1 MKLFL
6 SFLMFVLA
14 AAPQSPAPPQS
25 ASPSAPA
32 QSASPPAT
40 AQAPQLM
47 FLPPDTVVATLDGEK
62 IYASELQA
70 VLSSISEQ
78 QRQMAL
84 ADPKSLLEQMGLLRR
99 LSALAV
105 KNGLDQRSPL
115 KEQLEYNRMLT
126 LANAQ
131 LNQMANYSEVTQDEA
146 KRFYQE
152 NLDVYTQAR
161 VKLIYIPFSP
171 NAPSGAT
178 GGDKKALS
186 ESEAKA
192 KAEKIYAEL
201 QQGAD
206 FVKMVREHSGD
217 LTSAAKDGDFMPIRK
232 SDQLPKEIK
241 DAVFSLKP
249 GQISKPVRQPN
260 GYYILRLESLDVEPF
275 EAVQNKLMIEL
286 RQSHVNEFIEKTRG
300 SLQIK
305 IERPEAFSNT
315 PVSTPNR

>member
-6 SFLMFVLA
+6 SFLMVALA
-14 AAPQSPAPPQS
+14 AA
-25 ASPSAPA
+25 A
-32 QSASPPAT
+32 QSAPPAEGGT
-40 AQAPQLM
+40 PPAAPQAPQLM
-47 FLPPDTVVATLDGEK
+47 FFPPDTVVATLDGERV
-62 IYASELQA
+62 YASELQA
-70 VLSSISEQ
+70 VLSTISEQ

-84 ADPKSLLEQMGLLRR
+84 ADPKSLLEQIGLLRR
-99 LSALAV
+99 LSALAE
-105 KNGLDQRSPL
+105 KSGLDQKSPL
-115 KEQLEYNRMLT
+115 KEQLAYSRMLT

-131 LNQMANYSEVTQDEA
+131 LNQMANYSEVTPEEA

-161 VKLIYIPFSP
+161 VKVIYIPFSP
-171 NAPSGAT
+171 NAASGS
-178 GGDKKALS
+178 GGDKKVLS

-201 QQGAD
+201 QKGAD

-217 LTSAAKDGDFMPIRK
+217 PTSASKDGDFMPIRK
-232 SDQLPKEIK
+232 SDQLPQEIK

-275 EAVQNKLMIEL
+275 EAVQSKLMIEL
-286 RQSHVNEFIEKTRG
+286 RQSHVNEFIEKTR
-300 SLQIK
+300 SSIQIK
-305 IERPEAFSNT
+305 IERPEAFSST
-315 PVSTPNR
+315 PVSKPNP

>member
-6 SFLMFVLA
+6 SFLMVALA
-14 AAPQSPAPPQS
+14 AA
-25 ASPSAPA
+25 A
-32 QSASPPAT
+32 QSAPPAEGG
-40 AQAPQLM
+40 AAPAAPQAPQLM
-47 FLPPDTVVATLDGEK
+47 FFPPDTVVATLDGEK

-70 VLSSISEQ
+70 VLSTISEQ

-84 ADPKSLLEQMGLLRR
+84 ADPRSLLEQIGLLRR
-99 LSALAV
+99 LSALAE
-105 KNGLDQRSPL
+105 KNGLDQKSPL
-115 KEQLEYNRMLT
+115 KEQLAYNRMLT

-131 LNQMANYSEVTQDEA
+131 LNQMANYSEVTPEEA
-146 KRFYQE
+146 KRFYEQ

-171 NAPSGAT
+171 NAPSGGAA
-178 GGDKKALS
+178 GDKKSLS

-201 QQGAD
+201 QKGAD

-217 LTSAAKDGDFMPIRK
+217 PTSASKDGDFMPIRK
-232 SDQLPKEIK
+232 SDQLPQEIK

-275 EAVQNKLMIEL
+275 EAVQGKLMIEL
-286 RQSHVNEFIEKTRG
+286 RQSHVNEFIEKTRS

-305 IERPEAFSNT
+305 IERPEAFSST
-315 PVSTPNR
+315 SVSTPNR